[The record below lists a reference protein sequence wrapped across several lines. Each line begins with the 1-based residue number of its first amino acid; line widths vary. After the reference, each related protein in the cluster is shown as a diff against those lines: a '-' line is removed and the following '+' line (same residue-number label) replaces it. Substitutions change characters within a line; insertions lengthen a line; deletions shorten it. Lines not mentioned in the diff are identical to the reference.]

1 MQPESGALAETAETV
16 AAAFADH
23 WVAVAE
29 RGGRL
34 VGAVLYQRRGE
45 EIYLGR
51 LSVAPDCRGEG
62 IATALLDH
70 VERHARR
77 IGAVAVTLGVRLAL
91 PANQR
96 FFAARGYRETGRDT
110 HAGFAEPTSIRL
122 AKPLAPR

>member
-1 MQPESGALAETAETV
+1 MQPESGALAETAATV

-29 RGGRL
+29 RDGRL
-34 VGAVLYQRRGE
+34 VGAVLYQKRGE
-45 EIYLGR
+45 AIYLGR
-51 LSVAPDCRGEG
+51 LSVAPDCRGQG
-62 IATALLDH
+62 IATALLDQL
-70 VERHARR
+70 ERHARR
-77 IGAVAVTLGVRLAL
+77 LGAAAVTLGVRIAL
-91 PANQR
+91 PENQR